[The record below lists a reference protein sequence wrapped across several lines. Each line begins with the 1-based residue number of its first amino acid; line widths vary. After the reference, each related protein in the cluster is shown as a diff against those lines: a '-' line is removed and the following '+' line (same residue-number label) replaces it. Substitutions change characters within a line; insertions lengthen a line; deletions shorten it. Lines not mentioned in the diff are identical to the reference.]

1 MMVKNEE
8 RIEEIRR
15 FIERYQFEHHRTPT
29 MEEIARAVGTV
40 KSNVHKYLAEMES
53 RGMLTRRGRTIE
65 LASPVRASAECNM
78 VPILGKVA
86 CGQPEYAEE
95 NFEEYVP
102 LPVAL
107 FGKGEFFI
115 LRAKGYSMIDAGIE
129 PDDLVVV
136 RKQNTAEE
144 GEIVVAL
151 VEGET
156 TLKRFYLDRERHCVR
171 LHPENKTM
179 SDIFVAQCYIQGV
192 AQKVIKPLA

>member
-1 MMVKNEE
+1 
-8 RIEEIRR
+8 
-15 FIERYQFEHHRTPT
+15 
-29 MEEIARAVGTV
+29 
-40 KSNVHKYLAEMES
+40 
-53 RGMLTRRGRTIE
+53 
-65 LASPVRASAECNM
+65 
-78 VPILGKVA
+78 
-86 CGQPEYAEE
+86 
-95 NFEEYVP
+95 
-102 LPVAL
+102 
-107 FGKGEFFI
+107 
-115 LRAKGYSMIDAGIE
+115 MIDAGIE

>member
-8 RIEEIRR
+8 RIAEIRR

-40 KSNVHKYLAEMES
+40 KSNVYKYLAEMES

-65 LASPVRASAECNM
+65 LASPMRANAACNM
-78 VPILGKVA
+78 VPILGRVA
-86 CGQPEYAEE
+86 CGAPEYAEE

-179 SDIFVAQCYIQGV
+179 SDIFVEQCYIQGV